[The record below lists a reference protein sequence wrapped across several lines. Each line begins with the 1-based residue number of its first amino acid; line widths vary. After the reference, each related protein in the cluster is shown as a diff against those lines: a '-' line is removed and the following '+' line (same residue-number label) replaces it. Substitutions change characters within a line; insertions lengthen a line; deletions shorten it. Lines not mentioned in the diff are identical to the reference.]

1 MGCVRYRLMGLRLT
15 NLRLAPGTSGEVGPL
30 QAFFRPAEA
39 AAAATATA
47 TADEAEPAAETTPK
61 RQRTQ
66 QLECELAVNTQQLEK
81 PEAYVEDAEGEV
93 YRYVGH
99 HARAEAYGDAEG
111 EAYVDTGVD
120 AYDDTGVDAYVDTG
134 VDAYDGQAAAAEEPL
149 TLSQEMTML
158 ERAMALSRQEAEAA
172 AEVRDALQALQARDA
187 AEVRDALQARE
198 ALQARDAAEVRDAL
212 QAREAREARE
222 AKEALQARETRGAR
236 EVLTPSARLIP
247 VAPMQSR
254 AIKAPASVEWACACC
269 TLINAA
275 SIMRCAMCDAM
286 RGSLLPAATTLAAQG
301 WAPSKVRGGGGTCA
315 ARRRGGR
322 GAGSKASASAR
333 KPSAGGAG
341 SLAEWVHHR
350 DGRGHGTCLASGL
363 EFSGIKQ

>member
-39 AAAATATA
+39 AAATTATA

-120 AYDDTGVDAYVDTG
+120 AYD
-134 VDAYDGQAAAAEEPL
+134 GQAAAAEEPL

-172 AEVRDALQALQARDA
+172 AEVRDALQA
-187 AEVRDALQARE
+187 RE

-212 QAREAREARE
+212 QAREARE

>member
-120 AYDDTGVDAYVDTG
+120 AYD
-134 VDAYDGQAAAAEEPL
+134 GQAAAAEEPL

-158 ERAMALSRQEAEAA
+158 ERAMART
-172 AEVRDALQALQARDA
+172 V
-187 AEVRDALQARE
+187 
-198 ALQARDAAEVRDAL
+198 
-212 QAREAREARE
+212 
-222 AKEALQARETRGAR
+222 
-236 EVLTPSARLIP
+236 
-247 VAPMQSR
+247 
-254 AIKAPASVEWACACC
+254 CA
-269 TLINAA
+269 
-275 SIMRCAMCDAM
+275 
-286 RGSLLPAATTLAAQG
+286 
-301 WAPSKVRGGGGTCA
+301 
-315 ARRRGGR
+315 
-322 GAGSKASASAR
+322 
-333 KPSAGGAG
+333 
-341 SLAEWVHHR
+341 
-350 DGRGHGTCLASGL
+350 
-363 EFSGIKQ
+363 

>member
-111 EAYVDTGVD
+111 E
-120 AYDDTGVDAYVDTG
+120 AYVDTG

-363 EFSGIKQ
+363 EISGIKQ

>member
-111 EAYVDTGVD
+111 EP
-120 AYDDTGVDAYVDTG
+120 YVDTG

-172 AEVRDALQALQARDA
+172 AEVRDALQ
-187 AEVRDALQARE
+187 
-198 ALQARDAAEVRDAL
+198 
-212 QAREAREARE
+212 AREARE

>member
-120 AYDDTGVDAYVDTG
+120 AYD
-134 VDAYDGQAAAAEEPL
+134 GQAAAAEEPL

-172 AEVRDALQALQARDA
+172 AEVRDALQ
-187 AEVRDALQARE
+187 